1 MTVLPVSTTPS
12 SATTGVDIASSKLP
26 ATNAVDFLALLV
38 NAGNQSDNTN
48 ASNSNFA
55 VNNSGIDISSLVR
68 KDAPPPEKQSDNT
81 PAAQTDN
88 STPTAATVKSNT
100 PPPVQRLLAQPVST
114 PAKQP
119 VANTNHSARNS
130 SSANSTANNSS
141 DNSNNAQSGT
151 DATASQPQDANSNAT
166 TTSVADASS
175 ADQTSNAPLSQ
186 KQLRSSL
193 GDELSKLEQILS
205 SVVQLLAS
213 SASAPGTVTPAATT
227 PTSGSANTEIV
238 IAAAASEVTTSSGAQ
253 FTLAVATEQ
262 LITPQDLTASQT
274 DASALPATVNTDP
287 LANTL
292 LQDIQSLLAQLQQ
305 AMTGN
310 TNPTPTAQAAPV
322 SSVASST
329 SVPVSTAIIDSST
342 ASTDPLPNN
351 FLQDV
356 LTKLTALVQQKPA
369 SLSTAAPASADSA
382 APSTVPADTTVAT
395 IQSTIADV
403 RQQLQKLQTQNE
415 AIFSQAITSAQS
427 SGIYPKALFK
437 DMLSANGLAIKDTI
451 TPAQIS
457 YSSIIAS
464 QAQSTVQAQAPITQN
479 DAIFAAGISL
489 VQQAASNSSTNSDSG
504 NNSQSQPQ
512 APAAI
517 SASAAAPS
525 SAASVNGA
533 SFSKLLDQAAA
544 PKPLLDQVAFQVK
557 TAVTDGSSKINIQ
570 LHPADL
576 GKLDIKLSVDA
587 DGKTSVVV
595 TADNRHTLD
604 LLQRDAQGLS
614 RALGDAGLKTDS
626 GSLSFNLGG
635 GGQNQNSGQGNFAQS
650 VTTYQQAQPED
661 EPDAHLSIISQSYV
675 MNVAEGLDIQI

>member
-12 SATTGVDIASSKLP
+12 AATTGVDIVSSKLP

-68 KDAPPPEKQSDNT
+68 KDAPPPQKQSDNT

-88 STPTAATVKSNT
+88 LTPTAATVKSNT

-119 VANTNHSARNS
+119 VANTNHSTRNNN
-130 SSANSTANNSS
+130 SANSTANNLS

-151 DATASQPQDANSNAT
+151 DATASQPQDTNSNAT

-175 ADQTSNAPLSQ
+175 AGQASNTPLSQ

-205 SVVQLLAS
+205 SVVQLLSS
-213 SASAPGTVTPAATT
+213 SAAAPGAVTPATTAAPANDAT
-227 PTSGSANTEIV
+227 NTGIIV
-238 IAAAASEVTTSSGAQ
+238 AAAASEVTTSSGAQ

-262 LITPQDLTASQT
+262 LITPQDLTATQS
-274 DASALPATVNTDP
+274 DISILPTAENTTP
-287 LANTL
+287 LTNTL

-305 AMTGN
+305 AMTGA
-310 TNPTPTAQAAPV
+310 TNAVPAAQAV
-322 SSVASST
+322 TTASSPAA
-329 SVPVSTAIIDSST
+329 SVDSST
-342 ASTDPLPNN
+342 ASTDALPDNL
-351 FLQDV
+351 LQDV
-356 LTKLTALVQQKPA
+356 LTKLTALVQQKPVSSGA
-369 SLSTAAPASADSA
+369 ATPTAASADSTTPA
-382 APSTVPADTTVAT
+382 TTPTDNTVTT
-395 IQSTIADV
+395 IQSAIADV

-427 SGIYPKALFK
+427 SGVDPKALFK
-437 DMLSANGLAIKDTI
+437 DMLSANGLTIKDTI

-457 YSSIIAS
+457 YSGIVAS
-464 QAQSTVQAQAPITQN
+464 QAQSAVQAQAPITQN
-479 DAIFAAGISL
+479 DAVFAAGISL
-489 VQQAASNSSTNSDSG
+489 VQQTSSDSSTNSDSG

-517 SASAAAPS
+517 SAGAAAPS

-614 RALGDAGLKTDS
+614 RALSDAGLKTDS